1 MLNLY
6 TVGLKNTADLR
17 LYIIL
22 HSLYHTIQY
31 NILYHIFNY
40 ITLAA
45 VRNFKIVLEY
55 KIQFDHPPV
64 VWFCLQLVLT

>member
-1 MLNLY
+1 MSY
-6 TVGLKNTADLR
+6 H
-17 LYIIL
+17 IIL
-22 HSLYHTIQY
+22 
-31 NILYHIFNY
+31 NY